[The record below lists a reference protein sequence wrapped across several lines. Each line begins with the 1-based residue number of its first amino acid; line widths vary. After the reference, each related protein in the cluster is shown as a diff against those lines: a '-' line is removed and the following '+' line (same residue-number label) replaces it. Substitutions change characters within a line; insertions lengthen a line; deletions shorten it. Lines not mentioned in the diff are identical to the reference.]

1 MRPPSV
7 MTFEASR
14 IALNTPLTLT
24 AFKAAI
30 TNSFPALSRSL
41 PITRMSSLPNLAT
54 TSAISFLSSLKSEI
68 ACQISNARH
77 LPVI

>member
-1 MRPPSV
+1 
-7 MTFEASR
+7 
-14 IALNTPLTLT
+14 
-24 AFKAAI
+24 
-30 TNSFPALSRSL
+30 
-41 PITRMSSLPNLAT
+41 MSSLPNLAT